1 MLARLQIGFRHGHAA
16 DKCAV
21 GGAKVFEQHRVI
33 RDGDFTVP
41 GGNRAV
47 IDDEI
52 VLVAT
57 PDAIDARFQEDFPR
71 LRGAGIDNQAVAH
84 ESNLIAFVYGE
95 PGSMS
100 MKKEDA
106 LEVGLLPRDVILSQ
120 SGLEGMLFP
129 FFSGQ
134 KSVILAG
141 LY

>member
-1 MLARLQIGFRHGHAA
+1 M
-16 DKCAV
+16 
-21 GGAKVFEQHRVI
+21 
-33 RDGDFTVP
+33 
-41 GGNRAV
+41 
-47 IDDEI
+47 
-52 VLVAT
+52 
-57 PDAIDARFQEDFPR
+57 
-71 LRGAGIDNQAVAH
+71 RGAGIDNQAVAH

-106 LEVGLLPRDVILSQ
+106 LEVGLLPRHVILPE
-120 SGLEGMLFP
+120 SGLGWMLFP